1 MKRITFALW
10 AALLGLALVSGAWA
24 EKKAKPAPKVK
35 PVEITCQ
42 EFLALDPGNKARIA
56 YWIDG
61 YLVEEGEAAE
71 YHIAMDKSDHPVAA
85 LVGDCKKAPTAKVVD
100 KAKE

>member
-1 MKRITFALW
+1 MSCRNGTEVIEIGEPSHEKKNVCSVCRIII
-10 AALLGLALVSGAWA
+10 GPALVSGAWT
-24 EKKAKPAPKVK
+24 EKAK
-35 PVEITCQ
+35 PVEITCE
-42 EFLALDPGNKARIA
+42 EFLALDPDNKARIA

-85 LVGDCKKAPTAKVVD
+85 LADA
-100 KAKE
+100 